1 MMTPMTPEQIV
12 AKIREMEEER
22 QAEQVL
28 RDQIEWAG
36 EEDVDLPVPME
47 HFTSMQKRHWK

>member
-1 MMTPMTPEQIV
+1 MMTPEQIV

-36 EEDVDLPVPME
+36 EQGVDVPVPME